1 MFKILHGLA
10 PDYQISLQR
19 PTQSIDIV
27 ISEIQLKRSP
37 FLYLKEIS

>member
-10 PDYQISLQR
+10 PDHQISLQEL
-19 PTQSIDIV
+19 TQSIDIE

-37 FLYLKEIS
+37 SLYLKEIS